1 MVSRIQ
7 KKINETEKRIET
19 LETRLGEL
27 DTMLCDPKN
36 AADMA
41 LVNEYTDIQQR
52 LDKEMA
58 DWEKLS
64 EQLETV

>member
-1 MVSRIQ
+1 M
-7 KKINETEKRIET
+7 NETEKRIET

>member
-1 MVSRIQ
+1 
-7 KKINETEKRIET
+7 
-19 LETRLGEL
+19 
-27 DTMLCDPKN
+27 MLCDPKN